1 MMTSETY
8 DGEFKLACVN
18 TSTWQRRLV
27 DIYSHRHVS
36 GAHVWINAASAT
48 GSAEWSCLEMIPM
61 QHQTQHALN
70 ICENSATD
78 TCVTRVS
85 L

>member
-1 MMTSETY
+1 MLTSKTY

-36 GAHVWINAASAT
+36 SPHVWINAASV
-48 GSAEWSCLEMIPM
+48 GSAESSCLEMIPR
-61 QHQTQHALN
+61 QHQAQHALN
-70 ICENSATD
+70 ICENRATD